1 MEYPDGDRTLHALL
15 EDPRNQSI
23 SSVLTAIEKVRAHC
37 VHGRRSGEQLRE
49 QSGGRQCRNR
59 WSIASRMH
67 STVLLRRY
75 CCRIAVVR
83 EVVWCAQEP
92 MRSNSRLLLLLLLG
106 ARCMCSEM
114 CVGMPGR
121 RSLHCTYYTVPF
133 RLCGCV
139 DYSSL
144 V

>member
-23 SSVLTAIEKVRAHC
+23 SSVLAAIEKVRAHC

-59 WSIASRMH
+59 WSIALRMH

-75 CCRIAVVR
+75 CCRIAVR
-83 EVVWCAQEP
+83 E
-92 MRSNSRLLLLLLLG
+92 LLLLLLLS
-106 ARCMCSEM
+106 APCMYSETCVSV
-114 CVGMPGR
+114 CVGMPIVLVSGSAR
-121 RSLHCTYYTVPF
+121 RHHLP
-133 RLCGCV
+133 
-139 DYSSL
+139 
-144 V
+144 